1 MASKKTFS
9 HLGREKEASMVAIDH
24 KTPTKR
30 TAVAECTVR
39 LPPELEQAL
48 KDNELY
54 TPKGAVFETAR
65 IAGIMA
71 VKKTAEL
78 IPLCH
83 PILIE
88 KCMLDFAMENAGTVP
103 GGTVLIRCTVATSGK
118 TGVEMEAL
126 TGAGIAALTVYDM
139 CKAISHE
146 IVIGPLQLIEKTGG
160 KQDIK
165 QAGR

>member
-24 KTPTKR
+24 KIPTKR
-30 TAVAECTVR
+30 SAIAECTVR
-39 LPPELEQAL
+39 LPPALEQAL

-54 TPKGAVFETAR
+54 TAKGAVFETAR

-88 KCMLDFAMENAGTVP
+88 KCVLEFRIENAGA
-103 GGTVLIRCTVATSGK
+103 VLIRCTVATSGK

-126 TGAGIAALTVYDM
+126 TGASIAALTVYDM

-146 IVIGPLQLIEKTGG
+146 IVIGPLQLLEKTGG

-165 QAGR
+165 QGGR